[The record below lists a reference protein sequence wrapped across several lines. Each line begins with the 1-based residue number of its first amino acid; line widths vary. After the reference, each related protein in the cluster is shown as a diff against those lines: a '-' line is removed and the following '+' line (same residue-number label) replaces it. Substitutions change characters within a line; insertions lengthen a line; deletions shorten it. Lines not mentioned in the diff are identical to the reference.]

1 MQSIDYNK
9 ETNKIYFFENW
20 IISVFTIDMKFINE
34 IKLNINFSGIE
45 KITHFKYIIVN
56 NSFEIICRD
65 YHNIQCFLFDINGH
79 NILQKTLSNNRKEIL
94 LNLNNDNFI
103 EVFFT
108 DEHHSYDA
116 NCKFY
121 KDNKEILSSDLHDEL
136 EKIEK
141 DWYGYEYIECLK
153 STNVS
158 NQFSFITVHANY
170 GVQGVKIYQINSLS
184 NLDLLY
190 DMDDLD
196 FDGAF
201 HNLTFNSKGE
211 KFILLLYERDKNLN
225 DYISICE
232 YSIDNNKKPNIIFKT
247 DFGYWEYNELFTH
260 YLTDTVLCIV
270 RNSDIILFDL
280 VTGKAKEI
288 LNRDLNSIYF
298 VDFNIL
304 IYQINKKMIVT
315 QYQY

>member
-1 MQSIDYNK
+1 MQSIDYNRK
-9 ETNKIYFFENW
+9 TNKIYFLENW
-20 IISVFTIDMKFINE
+20 IISVFTTDMKIINE
-34 IKLNINFSGIE
+34 IKLDFNFSGIE
-45 KITHFKYIIVN
+45 KVTHFKYEIVN
-56 NSFEIICRD
+56 NSFEIICSD
-65 YHNIQCFLFDINGH
+65 YHNIHYFQFDINGYS
-79 NILQKTLSNNRKEIL
+79 ILQQTLSNNRKEIL
-94 LNLNNDNFI
+94 LNLNNDKLI
-103 EVFFT
+103 EVFFI
-108 DEHHSYDA
+108 DEHYSYDA
-116 NCKFY
+116 KCKFY
-121 KDNKEILSSDLHDEL
+121 NDNKEILSSDLHDEL
-136 EKIEK
+136 EKVEK
-141 DWYGYEYIECLK
+141 DWHGYEYIECLK

-158 NQFSFITVHANY
+158 NQLSFITVHANY
-170 GVQGVKIYQINSLS
+170 GVQGVKIYQINSSS

-211 KFILLLYERDKNLN
+211 NFILLLYERDKNLN
-225 DYISICE
+225 DYFSICE
-232 YSIDNNKKPNIIFKT
+232 YSVNNNKKPNIIFKT

-280 VTGKAKEI
+280 IAGKTKEI

-304 IYQINKKMIVT
+304 VYQINKKMIVT
-315 QYQY
+315 QYQ